1 MILDITHDPQWLA
14 QRELLWQA
22 VKRETAEG
30 LTKKELEDI
39 RTFSFTGIPRK
50 NSWLPPSRML
60 DCFPVFTVEGIAW
73 CLRTYGALAKS
84 DKPSAHSDYWVVQSL
99 FCNTLSSVPG
109 LSREER

>member
-22 VKRETAEG
+22 IKRETAEG

-39 RTFSFTGIPRK
+39 RTFFFTGIPRK

-60 DCFPVFTVEGIAW
+60 DFFPVFTVEGIAW
-73 CLRTYGALAKS
+73 CLRT
-84 DKPSAHSDYWVVQSL
+84 
-99 FCNTLSSVPG
+99 
-109 LSREER
+109 